1 MEQVF
6 HVFATLGKNYKI
18 KTPVEAKVL
27 DFHILTCLCVLIVC
41 EFYRTLLRGYLNE
54 SYNICF
60 LTAVGSLSL
69 TCDLIRLHSRSAVRR
84 REGRG

>member
-6 HVFATLGKNYKI
+6 NIFATLAKNYKA

-27 DFHILTCLCVLIVC
+27 DFHILVCLAALVVC
-41 EFYRTLLRGYLNE
+41 EFYRTLLRGSLNE

-60 LTAVGSLSL
+60 LTAVGSFSL
-69 TCDLIRLHSRSAVRR
+69 TCKVNRLHARVAVRL
-84 REGRG
+84 RE